1 MFTLIGRWV
10 LQANSVSYAFYLA
23 MTLYPR
29 VMKKAQQ
36 ELDSVVGTSRLP
48 TFADRS
54 SLPYVEAL
62 FTELLRWHTPG
73 PLSCPFASQ
82 MVSRSNQTCSH

>member
-1 MFTLIGRWV
+1 MLVFTFTDRCL
-10 LQANSVSYAFYLA
+10 LQVNSVAYAFYLA

-48 TFADRS
+48 TFSDRS
-54 SLPYVEAL
+54 SLPYMEAL
-62 FTELLRWHTPG
+62 FTELLRWQTPA
-73 PLSCPFASQ
+73 PLS
-82 MVSRSNQTCSH
+82 RSFHL

>member
-1 MFTLIGRWV
+1 MFIGRCL

-48 TFADRS
+48 TFADRL
-54 SLPYVEAL
+54 SLPYMEAL

-73 PLSCPFASQ
+73 PISWSFYLQPRLS
-82 MVSRSNQTCSH
+82 

>member
-1 MFTLIGRWV
+1 
-10 LQANSVSYAFYLA
+10 

-36 ELDSVVGTSRLP
+36 ELDSVVGSSRLP
-48 TFADRS
+48 TFADRP
-54 SLPYVEAL
+54 SLPYMEAL

-73 PLSCPFASQ
+73 PISWSFGLQPHLA
-82 MVSRSNQTCSH
+82 